1 MINLFNMDI
10 DQIKHNNDYV
20 ILMKLNGDIVYE
32 NIGYC
37 VEYTVEPIAFPL
49 NSEDSYGEYYCLP
62 RFYTQSN
69 IYSPRY
75 DYEKIKIIKKDGT
88 VTTDISTNCSAI
100 SKIMIWF
107 PIDAVKINFQ
117 GNTSGDP
124 NSIIKTIKY
133 YDTSK
138 LTTMY
143 FMFFC
148 CDSLLLTNSDE
159 WDTSNV
165 TDMSYMFNGCES
177 LTILDLSNFNT
188 SNVTNMQN
196 MFNGCSKLT
205 SLDVSN
211 FNTSNVTN
219 MSYMFWNC
227 NQLTSLDVS
236 NFDTSNVTDIKRMFY
251 NCQSLA
257 ELDVSNFDISNVT
270 DMSYMFDS
278 CESLISLDLSNW
290 DIANVTDASSMFYY
304 CKNLTNF
311 KSFKNI
317 STDISFSGCPL
328 TYTSIMSI
336 INNLATVTSTKTLT
350 LGSTNLAK
358 LNSYEI
364 YQATNKGWTVK

>member
-49 NSEDSYGEYYCLP
+49 NSEDSYGNCYYLP

-88 VTTDISTNCSAI
+88 ATTDISTNCSAI

-107 PIDAVKINFQ
+107 PIDAVRINFQ
-117 GNTSGDP
+117 GNTSSDP

-165 TDMSYMFNGCES
+165 TDMSYMFYGCES
-177 LTILDLSNFNT
+177 LTILDLINFDT
-188 SNVTNMQN
+188 SKVTTMNS
-196 MFNGCSKLT
+196 MFSGCSGLT
-205 SLDVSN
+205 SLDLS
-211 FNTSNVTN
+211 S
-219 MSYMFWNC
+219 
-227 NQLTSLDVS
+227 
-236 NFDTSNVTDIKRMFY
+236 FDTSNVTDMAEMFY
-251 NCQSLA
+251 NCQSLTSI
-257 ELDVSNFDISNVT
+257 DVSHFDISNVT
-270 DMSYMFDS
+270 DMSYMFNS
-278 CESLISLDLSNW
+278 CESLTSLDLSNW
-290 DIANVTDASSMFYY
+290 DIANVTNTNYMFYY

-317 STDISFSGCPL
+317 STDISFTGCPL